1 MCQTNLNIY
10 CISGLGADKRAFE
23 KLRFPEGCQVHHLEW
38 IQHKRNERL
47 EQYAKRLSQLI
58 DVSKPFVLVGLSF
71 GGMIAVAMNQY
82 IHPEK
87 TILISSIGCTSELPW
102 YFRLVGKMQLHRC
115 IPLFVLNHPTR
126 AVHWL
131 FGAKHSAEKT
141 MLNRIITENDPRFF
155 KWALGAI
162 LTWKQEQRPPR
173 LFHIHGSQDKL
184 LPLQYTYPDIVI
196 DKGSHF
202 SVWTKA
208 NAVSKAI
215 AKALAA

>member
-1 MCQTNLNIY
+1 MAPISVNIY

-23 KLRFPEGCQVHHLEW
+23 KLRFPDHCKVYHLEW
-38 IQHKRNERL
+38 IKPHKNERL
-47 EQYAKRLSQLI
+47 EQYAKRLTERI
-58 DVSKPFVLVGLSF
+58 DLSKPFVLIGLSF
-71 GGMIAVAMNQY
+71 GGMIAVAMNQF
-82 IHPEK
+82 IKPEK

-102 YFRLVGKMQLHRC
+102 YFRLAGRLHLHRS
-115 IPLFVLNHPTR
+115 IPLFLLNHPTR
-126 AVHWL
+126 IVHWL
-131 FGAKHSAEKT
+131 FGAKRMRERK
-141 MLNRIITENDPRFF
+141 MLDQIITDNDPRFF

-162 LTWKQEQRPPR
+162 LTWKQDQRPPR
-173 LFHIHGSQDKL
+173 LIHIHGSQDKL

-215 AKALAA
+215 AQALAA

>member
-1 MCQTNLNIY
+1 
-10 CISGLGADKRAFE
+10 
-23 KLRFPEGCQVHHLEW
+23 
-38 IQHKRNERL
+38 
-47 EQYAKRLSQLI
+47 
-58 DVSKPFVLVGLSF
+58 
-71 GGMIAVAMNQY
+71 
-82 IHPEK
+82 
-87 TILISSIGCTSELPW
+87 
-102 YFRLVGKMQLHRC
+102 
-115 IPLFVLNHPTR
+115 
-126 AVHWL
+126 
-131 FGAKHSAEKT
+131 